1 MTTGAT
7 DQLVEVLGRA
17 RLAGQPLTDPARL
30 LPSQKMGADGED
42 GYEIQAQLAAWFT
55 AHGQGGLA
63 GYKIGATTKGMQNV
77 LGVPG
82 PVHGHILSGNVLH
95 SSASF
100 ACNPDCKPGVECEIA
115 FRLGEDLPPSS
126 SPYTRD
132 DIATRIDA
140 AIPAIEIVEN
150 RYGDFRNCSL
160 ALLTADDFFHKAC
173 VLGDPVLD
181 WRNIDLPETV
191 GRTSINGECV
201 ETGQGRDVLGHP
213 LEAVVWLANK
223 LAQRRTGL
231 RAGQI
236 VMTGSM
242 TPVHWI
248 DSYPSQIAIDIQG
261 LGTSSVTLTDQS

>member
-1 MTTGAT
+1 MTDDVSDG
-7 DQLVEVLGRA
+7 VIERLGRA
-17 RLAGQPLTDPARL
+17 RLDGRPLADAGRL
-30 LPSQKMGADGED
+30 LVSADGDD
-42 GYEIQAQLAAWFT
+42 GYDTQTRLAAWLT
-55 AHGQGGLA
+55 AHGQGEQA
-63 GYKIGATTKGMQNV
+63 GYKIGATAKGMRDL

-82 PVHGHILSGNVLH
+82 PVYGHILSGNVLKPG
-95 SSASF
+95 AVF

-115 FRLGEDLPPSS
+115 FRLCGDLAPSS
-126 SPYTRD
+126 SPFTRD
-132 DIATRIDA
+132 DVAARIDA
-140 AIPAIEIVEN
+140 VMPAIEIVEN
-150 RYGDFRNCSL
+150 RYGDFRQCSA

-181 WRNIDLPETV
+181 WRHIDLPETV
-191 GRTSINGECV
+191 GRVSVKGEWV

-231 RAGQI
+231 KAGQI
-236 VMTGSM
+236 VLTGSM

-248 DSYPSQIAIDIQG
+248 DAFPSQVAIDIKG